1 MRFWVVVLVLTFA
14 SSMFMG
20 CNGDSPTN
28 GTNTTTTPATTT
40 VPASA
45 DIDVEVVTFGAFVSG
60 QGNLFQV
67 GIEIT
72 ESGGVATSSCAHI
85 NFARLEV
92 FRATGELEERQEF
105 LSIAS
110 KEA

>member
-28 GTNTTTTPATTT
+28 GTNTTTTPATNT

-72 ESGGVATSSCAHI
+72 ESGGVGAHI